1 MHKIPSI
8 TQTTYDSSEIA
19 QNMSIFKKK
28 HAFVFFY
35 LLKIQSIIYLH
46 IISSKKGFLLSHM
59 ILIIVLNYLK
69 TKRKSKKKIRKGKK
83 IVKIPYQS
91 IDANKTNKFRI

>member
-1 MHKIPSI
+1 
-8 TQTTYDSSEIA
+8 
-19 QNMSIFKKK
+19 
-28 HAFVFFY
+28 
-35 LLKIQSIIYLH
+35 
-46 IISSKKGFLLSHM
+46 M